1 MLKILKIGRDT
12 QRCGAED
19 SIKDLTFND
28 SLPGTPRVAM
38 EQNLLPPGW
47 QAVQDPQTGR
57 TYYQN
62 TVTQTTQW
70 EPPFAGPSPVS
81 DGRSAA
87 PSPATGGR
95 SQAELAAIHAA
106 MKQQEQQ
113 GGGASLMQQQGDG
126 VGGGGMGD
134 APAASMTMISAPLS
148 IPVVQFGDQV
158 MVVCCTLLYVETRF
172 AHRPIQ

>member
-1 MLKILKIGRDT
+1 MYSSHPARELGY
-12 QRCGAED
+12 G
-19 SIKDLTFND
+19 S
-28 SLPGTPRVAM
+28 SLPDGNEFP
-38 EQNLLPPGW
+38 
-47 QAVQDPQTGR
+47 
-57 TYYQN
+57 
-62 TVTQTTQW
+62 
-70 EPPFAGPSPVS
+70 GPSPVS
-81 DGRSAA
+81 LSTPGA
-87 PSPATGGR
+87 GGR